1 MSLMITYPMSA
12 EAFSLKWFK
21 GKKQKPEIQ
30 EVQNTPVDEKSEEKD
45 ILVIMRDKRDYVLSS
60 LDVDNKYVKETVYYC
75 DKTID
80 YINLIYNNIIFNKK
94 VHNVNVIKL
103 LNNILEHTKA
113 LQEVL
118 DEQRTT
124 RT

>member
-1 MSLMITYPMSA
+1 M
-12 EAFSLKWFK
+12 
-21 GKKQKPEIQ
+21 
-30 EVQNTPVDEKSEEKD
+30 DEKSEEKD

-94 VHNVNVIKL
+94 VHNVNISKL

>member
-1 MSLMITYPMSA
+1 M
-12 EAFSLKWFK
+12 
-21 GKKQKPEIQ
+21 
-30 EVQNTPVDEKSEEKD
+30 DEKSEEKD

-94 VHNVNVIKL
+94 VHNVNIIKL

>member
-1 MSLMITYPMSA
+1 M
-12 EAFSLKWFK
+12 
-21 GKKQKPEIQ
+21 
-30 EVQNTPVDEKSEEKD
+30 DEKSEEKD
-45 ILVIMRDKRDYVLSS
+45 ILIIIRDKRDYVLSS

-94 VHNVNVIKL
+94 VHNVNIIKL

-113 LQEVL
+113 LLEVL